1 MNEDF
6 QKTARSIRHALRGIL
21 YAYAHE
27 RNFRIET
34 VAAVGTGAAALILP
48 LSSAERAAI
57 FLVIAIIFALEILN
71 TAFERAM
78 DIMKPGIHP
87 YVKVVKDLAA
97 GAVLIVSLLSVVIGA
112 VIFIPHI
119 AALLF

>member
-6 QKTARSIRHALRGIL
+6 QKTARSIRHALRGII

-57 FLVIAIIFALEILN
+57 FLVIAIIFALN

>member
-1 MNEDF
+1 MNDDF
-6 QKTARSIRHALRGIL
+6 QKTRKSLRHAFRGIV
-21 YAYAHE
+21 YAFSHE
-27 RNFRIET
+27 RNFRIEAI
-34 VAAVGTGAAALILP
+34 AATLAGTAAFILP

-57 FLVIAIIFALEILN
+57 FLVIAMIFALEILN

-112 VIFIPHI
+112 VIFIPNI

>member
-6 QKTARSIRHALRGIL
+6 QKTVRSLRHALRGIL
-21 YAYAHE
+21 YAFRHE
-27 RNFRIET
+27 RNFRIES
-34 VAAVGTGAAALILP
+34 VAAVGAGVLAIILP

-57 FLVIAIIFALEILN
+57 FLVIALVFALEIIN

-97 GAVLIVSLLSVVIGA
+97 GAVLTVSLLAVVIGA

-119 AALLF
+119 TELLF